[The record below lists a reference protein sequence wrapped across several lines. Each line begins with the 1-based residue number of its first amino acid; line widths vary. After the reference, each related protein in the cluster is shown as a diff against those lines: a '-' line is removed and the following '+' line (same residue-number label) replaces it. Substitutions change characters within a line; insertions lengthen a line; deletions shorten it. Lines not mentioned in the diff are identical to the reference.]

1 MIQEYVKEEEK
12 VILHR
17 NENQGGHSR
26 QIQFFPVHSSEQ
38 GWEGLLGP
46 RHSPLSPAGSL
57 FCQLKSWEGPALCHA
72 VSAVP

>member
-26 QIQFFPVHSSEQ
+26 QIQFFPVHSSERD
-38 GWEGLLGP
+38 G
-46 RHSPLSPAGSL
+46 RGSL
-57 FCQLKSWEGPALCHA
+57 DHVTPLFHQLDLS
-72 VSAVP
+72 SAN